1 MQFCW
6 NELCIHREKAVG
18 EKWREGVWVDG
29 LAHKSRWMQTTQ
41 TRVELYRSLQEPL
54 AQLFNSSL
62 SSIMGF
68 LSLHWFVLV
77 HVLLGSWSCTAT
89 EDSATTT
96 EYHRTSEIKA
106 VLDDKVNSDI
116 IQSSPVSSPN
126 NVRDD
131 DKSHPAM
138 GERVNGSSVF
148 QQGGRFLSRKEDT
161 IVRRK
166 LSTTTVSSS
175 CGQASG
181 RVTQWSLSIGFIIRA
196 KPGSRNEFELP
207 ETQWVFDTLLPSP
220 VATPEH
226 IYPDIPEDTI
236 QILEEDSD
244 SVQFQINQ
252 AWDEPS
258 GLQPI
263 AVSKDKDTDTDVPRD
278 EKVSHDMTDGI
289 IVTKDS
295 RDTVSFQS
303 NPKRDH
309 HSGLQP
315 IVEDGK
321 ADTERTPIDGAD
333 SVDIDSQ
340 DLTVPK
346 GDRVSTTTLDQ
357 TTSPDPD
364 EVIAKQLWPSTGKRP
379 VIILDFDVDRDVL
392 IVPHIPHY
400 VGKDDVEYVWE
411 HKEDHSVVRGSF
423 SFRMVLSSC
432 LCSVF
437 NKE

>member
-1 MQFCW
+1 M
-6 NELCIHREKAVG
+6 
-18 EKWREGVWVDG
+18 WVDG
-29 LAHKSRWMQTTQ
+29 LAHKISLDANDKRDCSGI
-41 TRVELYRSLQEPL
+41 RLQETL
-54 AQLFNSSL
+54 VLLFNL
-62 SSIMGF
+62 HLFSIMGF

-131 DKSHPAM
+131 DKSHPTM

-148 QQGGRFLSRKEDT
+148 QQGGRFLSRKEDS

-181 RVTQWSLSIGFIIRA
+181 RVTQWSLSIGSIVRA

-207 ETQWVFDTLLPSP
+207 ETQWVFDNFLPVP
-220 VATPEH
+220 DA
-226 IYPDIPEDTI
+226 DIPEGDIQILEEDGNTDIPEGTI
-236 QILEEDSD
+236 QILEEDGD
-244 SVQFQINQ
+244 TVQVQINQ
-252 AWDEPS
+252 AWDQPS
-258 GLQPI
+258 GLLQPI
-263 AVSKDKDTDTDVPRD
+263 AVSYDKDTDVPRD
-278 EKVSHDMTDGI
+278 EKVTHDMTDATVPI
-289 IVTKDS
+289 KDS
-295 RDTVSFQS
+295 RDTVNFES
-303 NPKRDH
+303 NPKQDH
-309 HSGLQP
+309 HSGVQP

-321 ADTERTPIDGAD
+321 AKTERTPIDDAD
-333 SVDIDSQ
+333 SVDMDSQ

-346 GDRVSTTTLDQ
+346 GDRVLTTTLDQ

-364 EVIAKQLWPSTGKRP
+364 EVIAKQLWPYMEKP
-379 VIILDFDVDRDVL
+379 PAIILDFDVDRDVL
-392 IVPHIPHY
+392 VVPHIPVY
-400 VGKDDVEYVWE
+400 KDTYDVEYVWE
-411 HKEDHSVVRGSF
+411 HKKDHSLVRGSF
-423 SFRMVLSSC
+423 P
-432 LCSVF
+432 
-437 NKE
+437 